1 MTTHEAHQTP
11 YTHPEH
17 TFLTTKQVFARYG
30 WGRTRGYQMLA
41 TLDFPPRVGGSF
53 RLDTLLAWEARE
65 LKRQMDAKTAATTD
79 VETAEET
86 EMRDGVASGGATSAQ
101 QGPTS
106 RIAEASSTHGAE
118 ADPLLAG
125 RRGPRNA
132 KAVS

>member
-1 MTTHEAHQTP
+1 
-11 YTHPEH
+11 
-17 TFLTTKQVFARYG
+17 
-30 WGRTRGYQMLA
+30 
-41 TLDFPPRVGGSF
+41 
-53 RLDTLLAWEARE
+53 
-65 LKRQMDAKTAATTD
+65 MDAKTAATTD